1 MSEEKVSG
9 GVQSLEIGLHV
20 FNSLVEHNH
29 PIMLKDLS
37 QKLGMHPAKVHRYL
51 ASLVRMN
58 YARQLEDGQYGLGE
72 QAWRLGL
79 RCIQHTDTLQLVQS
93 QIYDMQS
100 KIGSSIQISKWSPK
114 GPLVVQSIESIHPVS
129 IVTRV
134 GSIMPLVNSAAGR
147 IYASYLPE
155 HLVRPLMEAQWAE
168 QATLQAK
175 PLSPQNW
182 EEFLQLKNQIQ
193 AQKMSIAQG
202 DLLAGINAV
211 GLPIF
216 NAYNA
221 LEFCIVI
228 IDSEDRLPLQP
239 QHDKIVFL
247 KQMAETIN
255 QAIRE
260 R

>member
-9 GVQSLEIGLHV
+9 GVQSLEIGIHV
-20 FNSLVEHNH
+20 FNSLVEHNN

-37 QKLGMHPAKVHRYL
+37 HKLGMHPAKVHRYL
-51 ASLVRMN
+51 ASLIRMN

-93 QIYDMQS
+93 QIYEMQG
-100 KIGSSIQISKWSPK
+100 KIGSSIQISKWSPR
-114 GPLVVQSIESIHPVS
+114 GPLVVQSIESLHPVS

-155 HLVRPLMEAQWAE
+155 HLVRPLMEEEWKKH
-168 QATLQAK
+168 TSSNK
-175 PLSPQNW
+175 TLSPKNW
-182 EEFLQLKNQIQ
+182 EEFLILKNQIQ
-193 AQKMSIAQG
+193 AQKMSVAQG
-202 DLLAGINAV
+202 DLLTGINAV

-216 NAYNA
+216 NTYNA
-221 LEFCIVI
+221 IEFCIVV
-228 IDSEDRLPLQP
+228 IDSEDMLPIQAN
-239 QHDKIVFL
+239 HEKIIFL
-247 KQMAETIN
+247 KQMAESIN
-255 QAIRE
+255 QYIRE